1 MVLFMANRRN
11 NKSAGKATTTI
22 IGYARKSTDEAGKQE
37 QSIAI
42 QRDAILDFA
51 AKKGLVVGGFFFDEG
66 VSGSAPIEEC
76 AGLTAALAAIKD
88 TSAAHLLCHR
98 TDRLARSISKHF
110 EVKRLVEACGA
121 TIVSVEDGI
130 PTGDDDAT
138 LIKEVITSLQGQ
150 LFLNQLKRR
159 VREGMAKKKA
169 SGKAYCRRTPY
180 GFKKAEDG
188 TLVPDEREQSAI
200 QRMKQLDGLGYS
212 TLAAA
217 KILTAEGF
225 TSRDGAAFSQATIY
239 RIVRKAA

>member
-1 MVLFMANRRN
+1 MVLFMMNRRHE
-11 NKSAGKATTTI
+11 KSASKATII

-42 QRDAILDFA
+42 QKDAIYDFA
-51 AKKGLVVGGFFFDEG
+51 SKNGLVVGGFFFDEG
-66 VSGSAPIEEC
+66 VSGSAPVEACE
-76 AGLTAALAAIKD
+76 GLINALASMKD
-88 TSAAHLLCHR
+88 AGAAHLVCHR

-110 EVKRLVEACGA
+110 EIKRLVEACGG
-121 TIVSVEDGI
+121 TIVSVEDGFSR
-130 PTGDDDAT
+130 GDDDAT

-169 SGKAYCRRTPY
+169 SGKNYCRRTPF
-180 GFKKAEDG
+180 GFRKVEDG
-188 TLVPDEREQSAI
+188 TLVPDEREQAAI
-200 QRMKQLDGLGYS
+200 QRMKSLDGLGYS
-212 TLAAA
+212 TLAVA

-225 TSRDGAAFSQATIY
+225 YSRDGAAFSQATVY